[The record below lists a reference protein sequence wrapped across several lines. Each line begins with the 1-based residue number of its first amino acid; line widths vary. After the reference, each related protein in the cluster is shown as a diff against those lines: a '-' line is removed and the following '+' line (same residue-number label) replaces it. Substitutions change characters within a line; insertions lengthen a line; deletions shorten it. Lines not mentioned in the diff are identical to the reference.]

1 VNAAGFQQANVGA
14 FGGFGGY
21 GGGYGG
27 YATQLPAYGNWRG
40 AYGGYHRGWANG
52 YWHGYHN
59 SPYWNWGSFALGAAA
74 GVTAWGLGSAFYSW
88 GYAPYANPYYSTEV
102 VTQPIVIEQSLVG
115 GVPQTVTVPAVAYD
129 YSRPI
134 DTQAPLPEPAV
145 ADPAVAKFD
154 EGRAAFKAGDY
165 VKALQLTDLAI
176 KTLPNDATLHE
187 FRALA
192 LFALQKYEQAAV
204 PLYAVLSVGP
214 GWDWTTLIGLYP
226 RADVYTQQLRALEQY
241 ARANLKSSSARF
253 VLAYHYLTQG
263 NNDAAAQQ
271 FRQVLA
277 LAPGDTLSA
286 QLVKQ
291 LSPQDQTAAAAAAPA
306 PAPASASAPSPA
318 AAPSPVKEG
327 QLAGTW
333 AAKPNPDT
341 AIDLNIKDDG
351 MFSWKVTMKGKPQV
365 IAGNWSLAGGIL
377 TLAQENQGGALVGN
391 VAWQDANRFQFRA
404 LGTTPEDP
412 GLLFA
417 R

>member
-1 VNAAGFQQANVGA
+1 MAATAAMAVTARTAYNNWR
-14 FGGFGGY
+14 
-21 GGGYGG
+21 GG
-27 YATQLPAYGNWRG
+27 YA
-40 AYGGYHRGWANG
+40 GYHQGWANG

-59 SPYWNWGSFALGAAA
+59 SPNWNWGSFALGAAT
-74 GVTAWGLGSAFYSW
+74 GVTAWGLGSSFYSW
-88 GYAPYANPYYSTEV
+88 GYASYANPYYSTEAMA
-102 VTQPIVIEQSLVG
+102 QPIVIEQVVAG
-115 GVPQTVTVPAVAYD
+115 GVPQSVTVPAVSYD

-134 DTQAPLPEPAV
+134 DTQAPPPEPAV

-165 VKALQLTDLAI
+165 VKALQNTDEAI

-241 ARANLKSSSARF
+241 ARANPRSSGARF

-263 NNDAAAQQ
+263 NNDAAVAQ
-271 FRQVLA
+271 FRQVQT

-286 QLVKQ
+286 QLIKQ
-291 LSPQDQTAAAAAAPA
+291 LSPPEETPALPRLRPA
-306 PAPASASAPSPA
+306 PQHRRAPRRRAN
-318 AAPSPVKEG
+318 SPVRGPRSPTRRRRSISSIKED
-327 QLAGTW
+327 GT
-333 AAKPNPDT
+333 
-341 AIDLNIKDDG
+341 
-351 MFSWKVTMKGKPQV
+351 FSWKVTIKGKPQV
-365 IAGNWSLAGGIL
+365 IAGNWSLTGGIL
-377 TLAQENQGGALVGN
+377 TLAQGNQGGAMVGN
-391 VAWQDANRFQFRA
+391 VTWQAENRFQFRA
-404 LGTTPEDP
+404 LGTTTDDP
-412 GLLFA
+412 GLLFT